1 MFSGAGAGAGTGAGA
16 GAASKQ
22 DGSETLLKTAVRRY
36 KAIGLYQSRVE
47 TTQYTYSLR
56 TGGVAKEVMF
66 PIFYIGNS
74 IYSIVL
80 SR

>member
-1 MFSGAGAGAGTGAGA
+1 MFSGAGTGAGAGAGA

-47 TTQYTYSLR
+47 TTHTVSGLVGSPKNLCFQS
-56 TGGVAKEVMF
+56 
-66 PIFYIGNS
+66 S
-74 IYSIVL
+74 I
-80 SR
+80 

>member
-1 MFSGAGAGAGTGAGA
+1 MFSEAGTGAGAGAGA

-47 TTQYTYSLR
+47 TTHTVSGLV
-56 TGGVAKEVMF
+56 GF

>member
-47 TTQYTYSLR
+47 TTHMYSLR
-56 TGGVAKEVMF
+56 TGGVAKEVRF
-66 PIFYIGNS
+66 PIFYS
-74 IYSIVL
+74 I
-80 SR
+80 